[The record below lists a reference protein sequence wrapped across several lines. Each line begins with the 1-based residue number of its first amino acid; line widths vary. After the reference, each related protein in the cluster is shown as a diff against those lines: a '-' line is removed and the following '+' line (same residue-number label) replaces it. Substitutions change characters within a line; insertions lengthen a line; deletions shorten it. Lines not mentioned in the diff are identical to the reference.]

1 MIRASVMVLMS
12 SAIFGQAARFEVAS
26 IKPTLA
32 GRPRQ
37 VQSCAGGRF
46 TTRGTPIAWI
56 LKWSYGLADYQLRDG
71 GPSWLNSFDTYD
83 IEAEAA
89 PPVTET
95 QCRSM
100 VQTLIKERFKL
111 RAHRE
116 TIQVSAYALVLGKSG
131 FKLHD
136 RGRVRINGAVK
147 QDLWE
152 AEPPDGWTMSR
163 LGNYLAGGLHHRPPC
178 VGSDRAGG
186 DLWVRP
192 ELLDEGGRRSSQ
204 RVHRRT
210 GTTGAQAGD
219 RQSAHRDVRHRARGE
234 TFGELTPKAAGL
246 HLCCAFLIVVGRR
259 PLHK

>member
-12 SAIFGQAARFEVAS
+12 SAIFGQAGRFEVAS

-163 LGNYLAGGLHHRPPC
+163 LGNYLAGVSTIGRP
-178 VGSDRAGG
+178 V
-186 DLWVRP
+186 
-192 ELLDEGGRRSSQ
+192 LD
-204 RVHRRT
+204 RT
-210 GTTGAQAGD
+210 GLAGIYGFGLNYSTREGDD
-219 RQSAHRDVRHRARGE
+219 RPNVFTAVQEQLGLKLEIV
-234 TFGELTPKAAGL
+234 KAPIEMFVIE
-246 HLCCAFLIVVGRR
+246 HVER
-259 PLHK
+259 PSEN